1 MRNWKKIETLGLA
14 GLMVLGILSSAV
26 PAMADTVTMHTVQAS
41 DGTAI
46 HYSENNFDPSKTG
59 SLTIYKYEDNEGVM
73 DEGDG
78 QYHSLEDLNTSFG
91 LSEGQKLR
99 PMSGVQFTATKIA
112 DISEIAGTT
121 DTRIAY
127 TSVDAAFTALLKS
140 YGINL
145 NVSRLSLPS
154 GENVSSCTFKDME
167 NALKAMN
174 ASTGTTDKEVP
185 GETALIRY
193 GKDHPTKQFPLTD
206 GKGKTSLTDL
216 PLGLYLITETDYR
229 PSAKAVLESQKGAED
244 VQGDTTQ
251 NHQDVENFSS
261 PYLVSVPMTNI
272 STLDGKEA
280 GTVWQYDITSY
291 PKNQTTS
298 ITKKIVSP
306 DPEDKLLLEDYE
318 DYDIGDTVR
327 QVIYADAPANLTLDY
342 HDLGYNSQ
350 AELDAAVKAGTEDE
364 RSLYQARPYTTFAI
378 SDSMTEGLKFG
389 SVERVFLTPY
399 VGSPS
404 TEMGFEQY
412 TSTEQGKKQELQV
425 NQDYVV
431 IKKPI
436 TGNAVSDS
444 GNFAVSAD
452 NKASST
458 EFTVQLTDKGISKLN
473 AMTDKMRSQ
482 VVVYFTSM
490 VTPKARIGTDFKN
503 TNQATLTWKHSNTS
517 THTKKSNETRIFT
530 YELDLTKTPGS
541 GTSGSANKSE
551 FDPSQAAFTVRQM
564 VTSGHGYAGEKGY
577 LQKGHTADTAGQ
589 VQGLLANANNLGH
602 LDGKADGDADYVRF
616 VKESDGVYHVYSKTS
631 DSSNAPVT
639 TIHPAKSGKLQIK
652 GLDSETYRLQ
662 ETDTD
667 TRFSLFSQTF
677 DITLSPLS
685 QTDQEGT
692 QKGGG
697 NGLTQEQI
705 QSSSTATNYLA
716 ANGLAVNHVN
726 GQLAQATVTTGN
738 TRNVTMKL
746 GGTYN
751 NEQSYTGT
759 SAKGKNNGVASL
771 VVKNDKTITLLTGGT
786 GRYIVYASAAIG
798 CLILAIYAAKTKRK
812 TSVKNKKT
820 RR

>member
-78 QYHSLEDLNTSFG
+78 QYHSLEDLNTAFG

-99 PMSGVQFTATKIA
+99 PMSGVQFTATRIA

-127 TSVDAAFTALLKS
+127 TGVDAAFTALLKS

-229 PSAKAVLESQKGAED
+229 PSAKAVLESHQGAED

-444 GNFAVSAD
+444 GSFTVPAD

-458 EFTVQLTDKGISKLN
+458 EFTVQLTDKGIAKLN
-473 AMTDKMRSQ
+473 ALTDKMRSQ

-602 LDGKADGDADYVRF
+602 LDGKTDGDADYVRF

-631 DSSNAPVT
+631 DPVGTPVT

-652 GLDSETYRLQ
+652 GLDSETYRFQ

-667 TRFSLFSQTF
+667 TRFSLLSQTF

-726 GQLAQATVTTGN
+726 GQLAQATVKAGN

-751 NEQSYTGT
+751 NEQSYTGA

-771 VVKNDKTITLLTGGT
+771 TVKNDKTITLLTGGT
-786 GRYIVYASAAIG
+786 GRYIVYASAAVG

-812 TSVKNKKT
+812 TSAKNEKT

>member
-1 MRNWKKIETLGLA
+1 MRYWKKLGTLGLA

-26 PAMADTVTMHTVQAS
+26 PAMADTVTMHAVQAAN
-41 DGTAI
+41 GTTI
-46 HYSENNFDPSKTG
+46 HYSENNFDPSQAG

-73 DEGDG
+73 AEGDG
-78 QYHSLEDLNTSFG
+78 QYHSLDDLNASFG
-91 LSEGQKLR
+91 LSSGQQLR

-127 TSVDAAFTALLKS
+127 TGVDAAFTALLKS

-174 ASTGTTDKEVP
+174 ASTGTADKETP
-185 GETALIRY
+185 GETALTNY
-193 GKDHPTKQFPLTD
+193 GKENPTKQFPLTD
-206 GKGKTSLTDL
+206 ENGKTVLTDL

-229 PSAKAVLESQKGAED
+229 PSAKAVLESQQGTED

-272 STLDGKEA
+272 SALDGKEA

-327 QVIYADAPANLTLDY
+327 QVVYADAPANLTLDY
-342 HDLGYNSQ
+342 HDLGYSSQ
-350 AELDAAVKAGTEDE
+350 ADLDAAVKAGTEDE
-364 RSLYQARPYTTFAI
+364 RSLYQARPYTIFAI
-378 SDSMTEGLKFG
+378 SDSMTEGLKYNG
-389 SVERVFLTPY
+389 VTRVFITPY

-412 TSTEQGKKQELQV
+412 TSTEQGAKQELQV

-431 IKKPI
+431 IKNPV

-444 GNFAVSAD
+444 GSFTVPAD
-452 NKASST
+452 NRTSDT
-458 EFTVQLTDKGISKLN
+458 EFTVQLTDRGLAKLN
-473 AMTDKMRSQ
+473 ALTDKMRSQ
-482 VVVYFTSM
+482 VVVYFDST

-602 LDGKADGDADYVRF
+602 LDGKTNGDADYVRF

-631 DSSNAPVT
+631 DPSGAPVT
-639 TIHPAKSGKLQIK
+639 TIHPAKSGKLQVK
-652 GLDSETYRLQ
+652 GLDSETYRFQ

-667 TRFSLFSQTF
+667 TRFSLLSQTF

-685 QTDQEGT
+685 QTDAEGT

-726 GQLAQATVTTGN
+726 GQLAEATVTTGN
-738 TRNVTMKL
+738 TGKVTMKL

-751 NEQSYTGT
+751 NEQSYTGA

-771 VVKNDKTITLLTGGT
+771 IVKNDKTVTLVTGGT
-786 GRYIVYASAAIG
+786 GRYLVYLAAAAG
-798 CLILAIYAAKTKRK
+798 CLVLVLYAAKTK
-812 TSVKNKKT
+812 KKV
-820 RR
+820 

>member
-444 GNFAVSAD
+444 GNFTVSAD

-458 EFTVQLTDKGISKLN
+458 
-473 AMTDKMRSQ
+473 
-482 VVVYFTSM
+482 
-490 VTPKARIGTDFKN
+490 
-503 TNQATLTWKHSNTS
+503 
-517 THTKKSNETRIFT
+517 
-530 YELDLTKTPGS
+530 
-541 GTSGSANKSE
+541 
-551 FDPSQAAFTVRQM
+551 
-564 VTSGHGYAGEKGY
+564 
-577 LQKGHTADTAGQ
+577 
-589 VQGLLANANNLGH
+589 
-602 LDGKADGDADYVRF
+602 
-616 VKESDGVYHVYSKTS
+616 
-631 DSSNAPVT
+631 
-639 TIHPAKSGKLQIK
+639 
-652 GLDSETYRLQ
+652 
-662 ETDTD
+662 
-667 TRFSLFSQTF
+667 
-677 DITLSPLS
+677 
-685 QTDQEGT
+685 
-692 QKGGG
+692 
-697 NGLTQEQI
+697 
-705 QSSSTATNYLA
+705 
-716 ANGLAVNHVN
+716 
-726 GQLAQATVTTGN
+726 
-738 TRNVTMKL
+738 
-746 GGTYN
+746 
-751 NEQSYTGT
+751 
-759 SAKGKNNGVASL
+759 
-771 VVKNDKTITLLTGGT
+771 
-786 GRYIVYASAAIG
+786 
-798 CLILAIYAAKTKRK
+798 
-812 TSVKNKKT
+812 
-820 RR
+820 

>member
-78 QYHSLEDLNTSFG
+78 QYHSLEDLNTAFG

-127 TSVDAAFTALLKS
+127 TGVDAAFTALLKS

-229 PSAKAVLESQKGAED
+229 PSAKAVLESQQGAED

-298 ITKKIVSP
+298 ITKKIVSS

-444 GNFAVSAD
+444 GSFTVPAD

-458 EFTVQLTDKGISKLN
+458 EFTVQLTDKGIAKLN
-473 AMTDKMRSQ
+473 ALTDKMRSQ

-541 GTSGSANKSE
+541 GTSGNANKSS

-602 LDGKADGDADYVRF
+602 LDGKTGGDTDYVRF

-631 DSSNAPVT
+631 DSSNTPVT

-652 GLDSETYRLQ
+652 GLDSETYRFQ

-751 NEQSYTGT
+751 NEQSYTGA

-771 VVKNDKTITLLTGGT
+771 TVKNDKTITLLTGGT

-798 CLILAIYAAKTKRK
+798 CLILAVYTAKTKRK
-812 TSVKNKKT
+812 KS
-820 RR
+820 

>member
-1 MRNWKKIETLGLA
+1 MRSWKKIGTLGLA
-14 GLMVLGILSSAV
+14 GLMVLGMLSSAV
-26 PAMADTVTMHTVQAS
+26 PAMADTVTMHTVTSA
-41 DGTAI
+41 DGTTI
-46 HYSENNFDPSKTG
+46 HYSENNFDPSQTG

-78 QYHSLEDLNTSFG
+78 QYHSLKDLNTSFG
-91 LSEGQKLR
+91 LTNGQQLR
-99 PMSGVQFTATKIA
+99 PMSGVQFTATKVA
-112 DISEIAGTT
+112 DISEIAGKS

-127 TSVDAAFTALLKS
+127 TNIDTKFTALLKS

-145 NVSRLSLPS
+145 HVSRLALPS

-167 NALKAMN
+167 DALKAMN
-174 ASTGTTDKEVP
+174 ASTGAADKETP
-185 GETALIRY
+185 GETALTDY
-193 GKDHPTKQFPLTD
+193 GKENPTRQFPLTD
-206 GKGKTSLTDL
+206 ENGKTSLTGL
-216 PLGLYLITETDYR
+216 PLGLYLVTETNDR
-229 PSAKAVLESQKGAED
+229 PSAKAVLESRQGNED

-272 STLDGKEA
+272 SELDGNEA

-318 DYDIGDTVR
+318 DYDIGDTVK

-342 HDLGYNSQ
+342 HDLGYKSQ
-350 AELDAAVKAGTEDE
+350 AELDAAVQAGKEDE
-364 RSLYQARPYTTFAI
+364 RTLYQKRPYTTFAI
-378 SDSMTEGLKFG
+378 SDSMTEGLKYD
-389 SVERVFLTPY
+389 SVTRVFITPY

-412 TSTEQGKKQELQV
+412 ASTEQGTKQELQV
-425 NQDYVV
+425 NQDYVIMKTPV
-431 IKKPI
+431 

-444 GNFAVSAD
+444 GSFTVPAG
-452 NKASST
+452 NKAT
-458 EFTVQLTDKGISKLN
+458 DTDFTVQLTEKGLAKLN
-473 AMTDKMRSQ
+473 ALTDKMRSQ
-482 VVVYFTSM
+482 VVVYFDST

-503 TNQATLTWKHSNTS
+503 TNQAALTWKHSNTS

-541 GTSGSANKSE
+541 GTSGSANKSG

-564 VTSGHGYAGEKGY
+564 IASGHGYAGAKGY
-577 LQKGHTADTAGQ
+577 LQKGHTADTAGK
-589 VQGLLANANNLGH
+589 VQNLLANADNLGH
-602 LDGKADGDADYVRF
+602 LDGKTNGNADYIRF
-616 VKESDGVYHVYSKTS
+616 VKESDGVYHVYSKKS
-631 DSSNAPVT
+631 DASAVPVT

-652 GLDSETYRLQ
+652 GLDSETYRFE

-667 TRFSLFSQTF
+667 TRFSLLSQTF
-677 DITLSPLS
+677 DITLSALS
-685 QTDQEGT
+685 QTDAEGT

-705 QSSSTATNYLA
+705 QTSGTTTNYLA
-716 ANGLAVNHVN
+716 ANGLAVRHVN
-726 GQLAQATVTTGN
+726 GQLAEAAVTAGN
-738 TRNVTMKL
+738 TGNVTMKL

-751 NEQSYTGT
+751 NEQSYTGA

-771 VVKNDKTITLLTGGT
+771 IIKNDKTITLVTGGT
-786 GRYIVYASAAIG
+786 GRYMIYLTAAVG
-798 CLILAIYAAKTKRK
+798 CLILILYAAKTK
-812 TSVKNKKT
+812 KKSKE
-820 RR
+820 

>member
-78 QYHSLEDLNTSFG
+78 QYHSLEDLNTAFG

-127 TSVDAAFTALLKS
+127 TGVDAAFTALLKS

-206 GKGKTSLTDL
+206 GRGKTSLTDL

-229 PSAKAVLESQKGAED
+229 PSAKAVLESQQGAED

-431 IKKPI
+431 IKKPV

-444 GNFAVSAD
+444 GSFTAPAD

-458 EFTVQLTDKGISKLN
+458 EFTVQLTDKGIAKLN
-473 AMTDKMRSQ
+473 ALTDKMRSQ

-541 GTSGSANKSE
+541 GTSGSANKSG

-652 GLDSETYRLQ
+652 GLDSETYRFQ

-726 GQLAQATVTTGN
+726 GQLAQATVKAGN

-751 NEQSYTGT
+751 NEQSYTGA

-771 VVKNDKTITLLTGGT
+771 TVKNDKTITLLTGGT
-786 GRYIVYASAAIG
+786 GRYIVYASAAVG

-812 TSVKNKKT
+812 KA
-820 RR
+820 

>member
-1 MRNWKKIETLGLA
+1 MQHQSVEK
-14 GLMVLGILSSAV
+14 
-26 PAMADTVTMHTVQAS
+26 PH
-41 DGTAI
+41 
-46 HYSENNFDPSKTG
+46 G
-59 SLTIYKYEDNEGVM
+59 SC
-73 DEGDG
+73 
-78 QYHSLEDLNTSFG
+78 
-91 LSEGQKLR
+91 
-99 PMSGVQFTATKIA
+99 P
-112 DISEIAGTT
+112 
-121 DTRIAY
+121 
-127 TSVDAAFTALLKS
+127 SVDAL
-140 YGINL
+140 
-145 NVSRLSLPS
+145 
-154 GENVSSCTFKDME
+154 
-167 NALKAMN
+167 
-174 ASTGTTDKEVP
+174 
-185 GETALIRY
+185 
-193 GKDHPTKQFPLTD
+193 
-206 GKGKTSLTDL
+206 
-216 PLGLYLITETDYR
+216 
-229 PSAKAVLESQKGAED
+229 
-244 VQGDTTQ
+244 
-251 NHQDVENFSS
+251 
-261 PYLVSVPMTNI
+261 YLVSVPMTNI

-444 GNFAVSAD
+444 GNFTFSAD

>member
-59 SLTIYKYEDNEGVM
+59 SLTIYKYEDSEGVM

-78 QYHSLEDLNTSFG
+78 QYHSLEDLNTAFG

-127 TSVDAAFTALLKS
+127 TGVDAAFTALLKS

-167 NALKAMN
+167 NAMKAMN

-229 PSAKAVLESQKGAED
+229 PSSKAVLESQQGAED

-342 HDLGYNSQ
+342 HDLGYSSQ

-431 IKKPI
+431 IKKPV

-444 GNFAVSAD
+444 GSFTVPAD

-458 EFTVQLTDKGISKLN
+458 EFTVQLTDKGIAKLN
-473 AMTDKMRSQ
+473 ALTDKMRSQ

-541 GTSGSANKSE
+541 GTSGNANKSS

-602 LDGKADGDADYVRF
+602 LDKKTDGDADYVRF

-631 DSSNAPVT
+631 DSSNAPIT

-652 GLDSETYRLQ
+652 GLDSETYRFQ

-726 GQLAQATVTTGN
+726 GQLAQATVKAGN

-751 NEQSYTGT
+751 NEQSYTGA

-771 VVKNDKTITLLTGGT
+771 TVKNDKTITLLTGGT
-786 GRYIVYASAAIG
+786 GRYIIYASAAVG

-812 TSVKNKKT
+812 KS
-820 RR
+820 